1 MDRKKVL
8 VVDDES
14 RFVFLLSANL
24 KSVGY
29 EVYKASNGQEAIEV
43 LINDEPDI
51 ILLDAMMPVMDGF
64 KALEKIRTFS
74 RVPIIMV
81 TAMGEEHQ
89 RIDGLNMG
97 ADDYITKP
105 FSADELLA
113 RVNAVLRR
121 SDIQQASQNNKIFKH
136 GDLTINLER
145 AEVWRGEEQ
154 KLLSSTE
161 YRLLLMF
168 VNNIG
173 KVLSSEDLLTSVWGN
188 EYQND
193 REILWVCIS
202 RLRQKLE
209 DNPKDPQH
217 ITTRSGMGYM
227 MPQES
232 KKHDS
237 L

>member
-14 RFVFLLSANL
+14 RCVFLLSANL

-29 EVYKASNGQEAIEV
+29 EVYKASNGEEAIQV

-121 SDIQQASQNNKIFKH
+121 SDIQQSNQSNKIFKH

-209 DNPKDPQH
+209 QNPKDPQH

-232 KKHDS
+232 KQHDS

>member
-1 MDRKKVL
+1 MVNKKVL

-24 KSVGY
+24 KTVGY
-29 EVYKASNGQEAIEV
+29 EVCQASNGKEALEIFSKEK
-43 LINDEPDI
+43 PDI
-51 ILLDAMMPVMDGF
+51 ILLDAMMPIMDGF
-64 KALEKIRTFS
+64 EALRQLRKNS
-74 RVPIIMV
+74 SVPVIMV

-89 RIDGLNMG
+89 RIDGLNLG

-105 FSADELLA
+105 FSANELLA

-121 SDIQQASQNNKIFKH
+121 ADFENKNQSNPIFTH
-136 GDLTINLER
+136 GELTINMEK
-145 AEVWRGEEQ
+145 AEVWVAQEQ

-168 VNNIG
+168 VYNLGI
-173 KVLSSEDLLTSVWGN
+173 VLSSEKLLTSVWGE

-209 DNPKDPQH
+209 TNPKDPKH
-217 ITTRSGMGYM
+217 ITTRSGMGYI
-227 MPQES
+227 MP
-232 KKHDS
+232 KNI
-237 L
+237 

>member
-1 MDRKKVL
+1 MTKKVL

-24 KSVGY
+24 KTVGY
-29 EVYKASNGQEAIEV
+29 DVCKAHNGEEAIKV
-43 LINDEPDI
+43 LIDESPDI

-64 KALEKIRTFS
+64 ETLEKIRTFS
-74 RVPIIMV
+74 SVPIIMV

-121 SDIQQASQNNKIFKH
+121 SDIQQSNQQNKIFRH
-136 GDLTINLER
+136 GDLTINMER
-145 AEVWRGEEQ
+145 AEVWRNDEQ

-173 KVLSSEDLLTSVWGN
+173 KVLSSEQLLTSVWGS

-209 DNPKDPQH
+209 VNPKSPKH

-227 MPQES
+227 MPAEVQ
-232 KKHDS
+232 K
-237 L
+237 

>member
-1 MDRKKVL
+1 MERKKVL

-29 EVYKASNGQEAIEV
+29 EVYKASNGEEAIQV

-121 SDIQQASQNNKIFKH
+121 SDIQQANQSNKIFKH

-209 DNPKDPQH
+209 ENPKDPQH

-227 MPQES
+227 MPQEP
-232 KKHDS
+232 KHDP

>member
-1 MDRKKVL
+1 MNKKKVL

-24 KSVGY
+24 KTVGY
-29 EVYKASNGQEAIEV
+29 EVFKANNGEEAIKV
-43 LINDEPDI
+43 LVDKKPDI
-51 ILLDAMMPVMDGF
+51 ILLDAMMPIMDGF
-64 KALEKIRTFS
+64 QALEKIRTFS
-74 RVPIIMV
+74 SVPVIMV

-121 SDIQQASQNNKIFKH
+121 SEIQQSNLGNKIFKH
-136 GDLTINLER
+136 GDLTINMER

-168 VNNIG
+168 INNLG
-173 KVLSSEDLLTSVWGN
+173 KVLSSEQLLTSVWGN

-209 DNPKDPQH
+209 VNPKSPKH

-227 MPQES
+227 MPNEAR
-232 KKHDS
+232 D
-237 L
+237 